1 MWRHAFGYFGGKMN
15 FPLFGALVNTGTVIL
30 GSLVGLLLRRGLSKK
45 IGDSVMLAMSLCVG
59 WIGITG
65 AIKGTNTIVII
76 ISTLIGALIGE
87 AVDIDRYVSRLGEA
101 IEKKVGTRHGSVAQ
115 GFVSATL
122 LFCVGS
128 MTVLGALE
136 SGLSGNHTTQLA
148 KSLLDFVS
156 SMIYASSLGIGV
168 MFAAGSV
175 LLIQG
180 SITLLAG
187 LIEPLLSEAVITE
200 MTAVGSIFI
209 VGLALNMM
217 GVTKFKLMNYIPAI
231 FLPILLCPLYEL
243 IVGLF

>member
-1 MWRHAFGYFGGKMN
+1 MN
-15 FPLFGALVNTGTVIL
+15 FALFGALVNTGTVIL
-30 GSLVGLLLRRGLSKK
+30 GSLIGLLLRKGISKK
-45 IGDSVMLAMSLCVG
+45 IADSVMLAMSLCVA

-76 ISTLIGALIGE
+76 LSTLLGAL
-87 AVDIDRYVSRLGEA
+87 LGEA
-101 IEKKVGTRHGSVAQ
+101 IDIDRHVNNLGKKIEEKVGEGHGSVSQ

-128 MTVLGALE
+128 MTILGALE
-136 SGLSGNHTTQLA
+136 SGLTGNHTTQLA
-148 KSLLDFVS
+148 KALLDFVS
-156 SMIYASSLGIGV
+156 SMIYASSFGIGV
-168 MFAAGSV
+168 IFAAGSV
-175 LLIQG
+175 LVIQG

-187 LIEPLLSEAVITE
+187 WIEPLLSAAVITE

-231 FLPILLCPLYEL
+231 FLPILLCPLYDY

>member
-1 MWRHAFGYFGGKMN
+1 MN
-15 FPLFGALVNTGTVIL
+15 FSLLGALVNTGTVIA
-30 GSLVGLLLRRGLSKK
+30 GSLIGLLLRKGISKR
-45 IGDSVMLAMSLCVG
+45 IADSVMLAMSLCVA
-59 WIGITG
+59 WIGFTG

-76 ISTLIGALIGE
+76 LSTLIGALIGE
-87 AVDIDRYVSRLGEA
+87 AIDIDRHVNNLGKKLEN
-101 IEKKVGTRHGSVAQ
+101 KVGEGHGNVAQ

-136 SGLSGNHTTQLA
+136 SGLTGNHSTQYA

-156 SMIYASSLGIGV
+156 SMIYASTFGIGV
-168 MFAAGSV
+168 IFAAGSV

-180 SITLLAG
+180 SITLMATWL
-187 LIEPLLSEAVITE
+187 EPLLSASVITE

-209 VGLALNMM
+209 IGLALNMM

-231 FLPILLCPLYEL
+231 FLPILLCPLYDY
-243 IVGLF
+243 ITGLF